1 MEMVFALCL
10 PTSGEVLVNGEA
22 VRPPPSRSAL
32 LSASSSRRRVCPSDS
47 RCARRSAR

>member
-22 VRPPPSRSAL
+22 VRPPSRSAL